1 MRQRKASPFFLL
13 HNSPLFLS
21 SFLGHRCH
29 FSSQKLRTLVKWKK
43 KKMIRKL
50 IVFSFPLYFPGQR
63 EDKQQQQKKRDFSE
77 KCVFLQELFRKIM
90 HKAQRKGYFLP

>member
-1 MRQRKASPFFLL
+1 
-13 HNSPLFLS
+13 
-21 SFLGHRCH
+21 
-29 FSSQKLRTLVKWKK
+29 
-43 KKMIRKL
+43 MIRKL

-90 HKAQRKGYFLP
+90 HKAQRKGYSLP